1 MTEMDSDDW
10 FMVFDPSATKSKK
23 TKAEK
28 DKEKEKEDSDDED
41 KHTTEFKGKCSID
54 ISGLDFE
61 LN

>member
-10 FMVFDPSATKSKK
+10 FTVFDPTATKSKK

-28 DKEKEKEDSDDED
+28 EKDDSDDED

-54 ISGLDFE
+54 ISGLDFD
-61 LN
+61 